1 MIYAFQNYKPPQPDK
16 RFKYGDRVL
25 FMPPEAAYSK
35 QCKQARCVGKKGF
48 VARMQSQEY
57 GLVVFQDGPCLLN
70 LRYCEKQ

>member
-1 MIYAFQNYKPPQPDK
+1 MNFQPLQPDK
-16 RFKYGDRVL
+16 RFKYGDLVL

-48 VARMQSQEY
+48 VARMQSEEY
-57 GLVVFQDGPCLLN
+57 GVVVFQDCQCLLN